1 MRVVAPFEYGPFL
14 TTRAAWGRASTCGSS
29 IRGPAKAPTPTR
41 GREPLEEIYYFTQ
54 GQGRIW
60 IGDDHVDVAAGDA
73 ILVPAGVPHGF
84 ENNGTS
90 PLRVVLFFGKPQ
102 ADQPPYQK
110 QSRSGDGT

>member
-14 TTRAAWGRASTCGSS
+14 TTRAAWGRASHVWELDPGTSEGAHTHE
-29 IRGPAKAPTPTR
+29 GEGA
-41 GREPLEEIYYFTQ
+41 LEEIYYFTQ
-54 GQGRIW
+54 GQGRMW
-60 IGDDHVDVAAGDA
+60 IGDDPVDVAAGDV

-102 ADQPPYQK
+102 AD
-110 QSRSGDGT
+110 